1 MNRAI
6 EKQVLVQTL
15 VDEASDID
23 LVCYLA
29 RSGGETALKDLL
41 ECIRDAEGLSLDDL
55 LYNID
60 LIRRKKNEAYGSPM
74 RRVFQRLTRPEVVPA
89 IASMQNDLVF
99 ASGAK
104 LH

>member
-1 MNRAI
+1 MSRAI

-41 ECIRDAEGLSLDDL
+41 ECIRDAEGLSLECGFRSKPATCSEL
-55 LYNID
+55 MSAI
-60 LIRRKKNEAYGSPM
+60 
-74 RRVFQRLTRPEVVPA
+74 VP
-89 IASMQNDLVF
+89 I
-99 ASGAK
+99 
-104 LH
+104 